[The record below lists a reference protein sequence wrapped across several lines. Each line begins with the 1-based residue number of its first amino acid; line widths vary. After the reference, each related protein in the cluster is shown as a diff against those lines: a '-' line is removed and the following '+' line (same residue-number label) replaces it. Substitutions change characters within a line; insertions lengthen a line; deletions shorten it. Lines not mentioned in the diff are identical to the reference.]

1 MHVNYSYKKL
11 EYPMITPESF
21 TRTLADPTR
30 LRILML
36 LLQED
41 ELCVCHLTDI
51 LDMVQPKVSRHLA
64 VLRENKLLL
73 DRRSGLWIHYR
84 LHPTLPIWC
93 YKTLQSLS
101 TGCMNTE
108 LFTRDRKRL
117 TGLDICSVKVNKKK
131 QSNL

>member
-1 MHVNYSYKKL
+1 MT
-11 EYPMITPESF
+11 TPESF
-21 TRTLADPTR
+21 TRTLADSTR

-36 LLQED
+36 LLKQE

-51 LDMVQPKVSRHLA
+51 LGMVQPKVSRHLA

-84 LHPTLPIWC
+84 LHPNLPIWC

-101 TGCMNTE
+101 TGCMSVEPYIN
-108 LFTRDRKRL
+108 DQKRL
-117 TGLDICSVKVNKKK
+117 GTLDLCAEPKKSPK
-131 QSNL
+131 LSIAQ

>member
-1 MHVNYSYKKL
+1 
-11 EYPMITPESF
+11 MITPESF

-36 LLQED
+36 LLQKE

-51 LDMVQPKVSRHLA
+51 LEMVQPKVSRHLA

-73 DRRSGLWIHYR
+73 DRRSGLWVHYR
-84 LHPTLPIWC
+84 LHPGLPIWC

-101 TGCMNTE
+101 TGCMKAEPYIN
-108 LFTRDRKRL
+108 DQNRL
-117 TGLDICSVKVNKKK
+117 GNLNMCSASQKTPKLSIAK
-131 QSNL
+131 

>member
-1 MHVNYSYKKL
+1 MVKTI
-11 EYPMITPESF
+11 PMITPESF

-36 LLQED
+36 LLQKE

-51 LDMVQPKVSRHLA
+51 LGMVQPKVSRHLA

-84 LHPTLPIWC
+84 LHPSLPIWC

-101 TGCMNTE
+101 TACMRIEPYVN
-108 LFTRDRKRL
+108 DQKRL
-117 TGLDICSVKVNKKK
+117 KNLNIGSESRKNPKLSVA
-131 QSNL
+131 Q

>member
-1 MHVNYSYKKL
+1 
-11 EYPMITPESF
+11 MITPESF

-36 LLQED
+36 LLQEE

-51 LDMVQPKVSRHLA
+51 LEMVQPKVSRHLA

-84 LHPTLPIWC
+84 LHPDLPIWC
-93 YKTLQSLS
+93 YKTLKSLS
-101 TGCMNTE
+101 TGC
-108 LFTRDRKRL
+108 TRAEPYLNDQSRL
-117 TGLDICSVKVNKKK
+117 DKLNICSE
-131 QSNL
+131 S